1 MARMTAHSR
10 HRVHAGHAVH
20 LHLRQRARTRQ
31 SRCQASHQ
39 KAASVHFRLLDRVWE
54 GRRLDDP
61 PTRYGFQQLEGQA
74 KIEQAGT
81 PRSVSGFAQKKMPGQ
96 PRHMLTP
103 PFFNPN
109 RPLAG

>member
-1 MARMTAHSR
+1 MPDMLSIFICASAREPDR
-10 HRVHAGHAVH
+10 AV
-20 LHLRQRARTRQ
+20 ARPAIRKPR
-31 SRCQASHQ
+31 RCI
-39 KAASVHFRLLDRVWE
+39 FRLLDRVWE